1 MSFRFQVSGFRFHRQ
16 NLNQPI
22 RDSHTRTTVLGS
34 RNVRHAHKKKWV
46 EGQTWASRTIGL
58 VFCFLLSVSLFSLLA
73 CGRKTDVRPPELV
86 GPEPVGDLTLEAKDQ
101 TIQLHWGRPKRYVDG
116 SNMDDLGG
124 FVVLRA
130 IQDGQGKAETFSRIA
145 TVAVED
151 RDRFRQ
157 AKKFSY
163 TDEQLTAGTLYRYR
177 VQAFTLDG
185 YYSSPSNTVELV
197 WQGGS

>member
-1 MSFRFQVSGFRFHRQ
+1 V
-16 NLNQPI
+16 
-22 RDSHTRTTVLGS
+22 
-34 RNVRHAHKKKWV
+34 A
-46 EGQTWASRTIGL
+46 
-58 VFCFLLSVSLFSLLA
+58 
-73 CGRKTDVRPPELV
+73 
-86 GPEPVGDLTLEAKDQ
+86 PEPVGDLTLETKDK
-101 TIQLHWGRPKRYVDG
+101 TIQLHWGRPRRYVDG
-116 SNMDDLGG
+116 GNMDDLGG

-130 IQDGQGKAETFSRIA
+130 AQNGEGKAETFSRIA
-145 TVAVED
+145 TVPVED

>member
-1 MSFRFQVSGFRFHRQ
+1 MWA
-16 NLNQPI
+16 
-22 RDSHTRTTVLGS
+22 
-34 RNVRHAHKKKWV
+34 RHMLC
-46 EGQTWASRTIGL
+46 L
-58 VFCFLLSVSLFSLLA
+58 VFCFLLSLVSLSA

-86 GPEPVGDLTLEAKDQ
+86 APEPVGDLTLQ
-101 TIQLHWGRPKRYVDG
+101 TTEKTVQLHWGRPQKYVDG

-130 IQDGQGKAETFSRIA
+130 TENGQGKTGAFSQVA
-145 TVAVED
+145 TVSIED
-151 RDRFRQ
+151 RDRFRK
-157 AKKFSY
+157 AKRFSY

-197 WQGGS
+197 WQGVP